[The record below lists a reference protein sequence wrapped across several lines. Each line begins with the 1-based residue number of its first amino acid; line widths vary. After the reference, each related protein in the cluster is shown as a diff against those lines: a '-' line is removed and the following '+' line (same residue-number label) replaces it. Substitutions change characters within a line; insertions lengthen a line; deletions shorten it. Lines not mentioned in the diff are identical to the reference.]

1 MVLSEE
7 AVGDIIVVVIDGRL
21 DTHTADR
28 FCARLAEL
36 LRSGP
41 PCVMIEASRLSYVSS
56 AGFRALL
63 ITAKLAAE
71 MGSRLAVCGLTAPI
85 RRVVELGGFHEVIE
99 TFASREEAMAKL
111 SAG

>member
-28 FCARLAEL
+28 FCDRLAEL

-99 TFASREEAMAKL
+99 TFASRE
-111 SAG
+111 